1 MTATLPGITIRRLK
15 ASHSFTRAGHD
26 NGSLVTDYIPA
37 VRDYEVGFTPDEN
50 DVVPLILEQVPPGGT
65 YPGIV
70 EFVRWRLE
78 VSYSG
83 EGRLRFWDS
92 PDKRNELIPSGEWQF
107 TPSNKPGLQ
116 GQGSVPAVHLEG
128 MEPSSEMGDIIVSFA
143 VETQFVGGVTQ
154 VTQFKQNK
162 VTVTPVVNS
171 FTVTEFVKPRYSNW
185 RDVNHPW
192 GDGTAPWIQGEIYF
206 RVEYVRPS
214 DGDLYFV
221 QNMRGWSQDLP
232 GNVAATSGDSG
243 DPDFKQFQWRLRPDL
258 IAPPVPSANTEFPLN
273 DRAAVGGPGDP
284 EPFYKAESRAQTPGA
299 PERSWF
305 MEAIDHPRIAPGNG
319 AVKLHSIN
327 FRWSFRTFVVW
338 GKMERG
344 QLIVKEI
351 QQITWW
357 MKFDFSVYNHA
368 QQKFLQNFSDG
379 GAMQPVKAAVNA
391 ELRRYY
397 FNELARL
404 DPKPAPA

>member
-1 MTATLPGITIRRLK
+1 MSWSAGFVGESHGARWIDPFVSRKIDVGAGSPPRLLFEGTNGFVEQFVDWN
-15 ASHSFTRAGHD
+15 ADND

-162 VTVTPVVNS
+162 VTVTPVLK
-171 FTVTEFVKPRYSNW
+171 EFNVMSIDAPYFGNKGDKPP
-185 RDVNHPW
+185 H
-192 GDGTAPWIQGEIYF
+192 GDGSASEIEGRIELRARYIHPNVAE
-206 RVEYVRPS
+206 RV
-214 DGDLYFV
+214 GFV
-221 QNMRGWSQDLP
+221 QFLTRFTNDLEGSTIARMFTNGYKDQVALMSPAQQQQQGLGPNSGLPLLDSDNDNKPWYHKVPQVAVSPADRLYEISMNDHPGSNCGVELKEVGWSDFFSTY
-232 GNVAATSGDSG
+232 VAWMHHEERTGLSV
-243 DPDFKQFQWRLRPDL
+243 L
-258 IAPPVPSANTEFPLN
+258 
-273 DRAAVGGPGDP
+273 
-284 EPFYKAESRAQTPGA
+284 TP
-299 PERSWF
+299 
-305 MEAIDHPRIAPGNG
+305 
-319 AVKLHSIN
+319 
-327 FRWSFRTFVVW
+327 
-338 GKMERG
+338 
-344 QLIVKEI
+344 
-351 QQITWW
+351 
-357 MKFDFSVYNHA
+357 
-368 QQKFLQNFSDG
+368 
-379 GAMQPVKAAVNA
+379 
-391 ELRRYY
+391 
-397 FNELARL
+397 LARL
-404 DPKPAPA
+404 NWEMHFRFTG